1 MDHDVRAAVFDGTAE
16 HYDDDTFHARVA
28 EALVGPLPSGPELVV
43 DVATGT
49 GFAAYAALR
58 LKPARV
64 LAVDLSMAMLAR
76 AEAKAAALDPDGRI
90 EWRVGPAVPMPA
102 EDHSADVVLCASSLH
117 FLGAVAFTDWLR
129 VLKPGGR
136 LAFSVVSGARMPSR
150 AGRQSTNQRT
160 ANRCGNE
167 GHGWL
172 QGMGWCGRR
181 GRAPVPLAAWRLR
194 WDWRWARWVALRTS
208 RRSRRR

>member
-28 EALVGPLPSGPELVV
+28 EALVDPLPSEPEFVV

-64 LAVDLSMAMLAR
+64 LAVDLSPAMLAR
-76 AEAKAAALDPDGRI
+76 AEAKADFDPGQRI
-90 EWRVGPAVPMPA
+90 TWQVAPAVPLPV

-117 FLGAVAFTDWLR
+117 FLGAVAFPDWLR
-129 VLKPGGR
+129 VLRPGGR
-136 LAFSVVSGARMPSR
+136 LAFSVVSGARFKPSGPFADLVPDDLAFPHDE
-150 AGRQSTNQRT
+150 AGAAALASSAGFVDASART
-160 ANRCGNE
+160 FTVDTGE
-167 GHGWL
+167 
-172 QGMGWCGRR
+172 
-181 GRAPVPLAAWRLR
+181 RLR
-194 WDWRWARWVALRTS
+194 SVFLVHATAP
-208 RRSRRR
+208 